1 MIGWLN
7 GRVAEKVGRYL
18 IVDVNGVGYRV
29 GVLAGTLS
37 NAVLEGKIK
46 LYIHPHIKEDAFDLY
61 GFESRSELYLFEL
74 LLSVSGVGPKTALS
88 ILSSGKIDEIS
99 AAITQGD
106 FAFFTGTP
114 GVGTKGAQRIIVDL
128 RSKIGALGDLDLS
141 LAEAG
146 ERKDIIEAL
155 RIFGFTEKECREA
168 LKNLP
173 KDKNLNL
180 EEKVKLAL
188 KSLGR

>member
-7 GRVAEKVGRYL
+7 GQIVEKLGKYL

-29 GVLAGTLS
+29 GVLANTLS
-37 NAVLEGKIK
+37 RALTGEKIK
-46 LYIHPHIKEDAFDLY
+46 LYIHPYIKEDAFDLY
-61 GFESRSELYLFEL
+61 GFANKNELYLFEL
-74 LLSVSGVGPKTALS
+74 LLSVSGIGPKTALA
-88 ILSSGKIDEIS
+88 ILSSGRVEEIS

-106 FAFFTGTP
+106 FSYFTSTP
-114 GVGTKGAQRIIVDL
+114 GIGTKGAQRIIVDL
-128 RSKIGALGDLDLS
+128 RSKIGAVGELDLT
-141 LAEAG
+141 LTEAG

-168 LKNLP
+168 LKSLP
-173 KDKNLNL
+173 KDKTLSL
-180 EEKVKLAL
+180 EEKVKWAL